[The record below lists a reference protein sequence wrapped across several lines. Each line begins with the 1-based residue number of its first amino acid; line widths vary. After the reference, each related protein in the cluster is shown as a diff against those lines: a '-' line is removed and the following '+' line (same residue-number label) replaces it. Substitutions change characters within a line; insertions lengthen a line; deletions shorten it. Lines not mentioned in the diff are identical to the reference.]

1 MKCEKCKE
9 EPATVTLEHRAP
21 GSKQWRPHLAA
32 ENGRRL
38 RRCVWCAAKATES
51 LMSPWCVVR

>member
-9 EPATVTLEHRAP
+9 EPATVTLVRVDV
-21 GSKQWRPHLAA
+21 GSAEWRPHRAA
-32 ENGRRL
+32 GNGRRI